1 MKIKNIAGSLIILF
15 LCTAFV
21 LGTGTCLAADLVDEE
36 GVSPRDAKPKPFLSS
51 KFVEQGK
58 LKSLLATTVG
68 YDNNV
73 YLDSRRH
80 KDAFTQVFFRTTFT
94 SPLSDTLNAIVEYDI
109 MNLLYADSSSGN
121 LVSTSLRGG
130 LDFKI
135 NDDTRL
141 ITDYTYGI
149 TEYESSGGDD
159 FFDHNLG
166 FTFKQKL
173 PMRFSHAFDYHFS
186 VKDYMERKTRDAAT
200 VYRDKGRLDTR
211 NTLDYSVSKQFPTD
225 LVKVGLRYYFNNSNE
240 KFLNYYDYESWQP
253 YFSAVHLFGPKL
265 FGYASISRQYRY
277 YTQRTIVG
285 TLSSIKEKDYTYV
298 LTQALYYSVN
308 KKFTVGLSHNYR
320 KNDSNEPASRYSG
333 SIFSL
338 NGYYSF

>member
-1 MKIKNIAGSLIILF
+1 MKTKNIAASLIISF
-15 LCTAFV
+15 LCSAFI
-21 LGTGTCLAADLVDEE
+21 LGALPCLAADMVDEE
-36 GVSPRDAKPKPFLSS
+36 GVSPRDTKPKPFLSS

-68 YDNNV
+68 FDNNV
-73 YLDSRRH
+73 YLDTRRH
-80 KDAFTQVFFRTTFT
+80 KDAFNQVYFRTTFT
-94 SPLSDTLNAIVEYDI
+94 SPLSETLNAIMEYDI

-130 LDFKI
+130 LDCKI
-135 NDDTRL
+135 NDDTNL
-141 ITDYTYGI
+141 IADYAFGI

-166 FTFKQKL
+166 FTIKQKL

-186 VKDYMERKTRDAAT
+186 VKDYMQRKTRDAAT
-200 VYRDKGRLDTR
+200 VYRDTSRLDLR
-211 NTLDYSVSKQFPTD
+211 NTYDYSVSKQFPTD
-225 LVKVGLRYYFNNSNE
+225 LVKAGLKYYFNDSNE
-240 KFLNYYDYESWQP
+240 KFLNYYDYHSWQP
-253 YFSAVHLFGPKL
+253 YFSVVHLFGPKL
-265 FGYASISRQYRY
+265 FGYASVSKQYRY

-285 TLSSIKEKDYTYV
+285 TLSSTKEKDYTLV
-298 LTQALYYSVN
+298 TTQALYYSVN

-320 KNDSNEPASRYSG
+320 KNDSNEPSSRYSG